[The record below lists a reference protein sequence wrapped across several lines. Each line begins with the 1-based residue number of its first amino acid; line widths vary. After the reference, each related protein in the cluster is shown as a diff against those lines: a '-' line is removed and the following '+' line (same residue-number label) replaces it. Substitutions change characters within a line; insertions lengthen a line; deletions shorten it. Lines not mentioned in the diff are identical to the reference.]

1 MLILTKF
8 NHIVLCM
15 RCLDKGHAMEIL
27 TCEQLSYFENTEY
40 LPLFCIAKKYNILM
54 LNYKALSLIN
64 SIELINQF
72 ILKNDNQG
80 MVIFDVPKDCDL
92 IALKEWPNLKGLFF
106 ENTNESLIHQGLAAI
121 DRGELWFPRP
131 VTDLW
136 MRQMLANEQQTTLQ
150 SNNLTC
156 KEIKVLESLYSGLHS
171 SAIADKLFISEATV
185 RVHLHKVYQKI
196 AVKNKQ
202 QALAWCQKNLSKINS
217 SVD

>member
-1 MLILTKF
+1 
-8 NHIVLCM
+8 M